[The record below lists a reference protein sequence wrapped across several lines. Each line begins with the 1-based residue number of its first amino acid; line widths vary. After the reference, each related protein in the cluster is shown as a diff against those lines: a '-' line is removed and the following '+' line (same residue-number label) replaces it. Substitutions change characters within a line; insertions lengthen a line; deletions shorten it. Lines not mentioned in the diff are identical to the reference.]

1 MNELRENN
9 PDYITAHF
17 GKWGCDVRR
26 EPGYDVDDGN
36 TNNIDGDW
44 KVRNEVRHP
53 DEDPKAIFS
62 LTERTNK
69 FITERVQ
76 NKEPF
81 YIQLSHYAPHVQN
94 YARPETVE
102 KYKNKR
108 GKKNLQVTITIIQTR
123 IVMDGCL
130 TMLEWLMIWMQDS
143 AFYLIT

>member
-1 MNELRENN
+1 MSLL
-9 PDYITAHF
+9 Y
-17 GKWGCDVRR
+17 

-81 YIQLSHYAPHVQN
+81 IFN
-94 YARPETVE
+94 F
-102 KYKNKR
+102 
-108 GKKNLQVTITIIQTR
+108 R
-123 IVMDGCL
+123 IMH
-130 TMLEWLMIWMQDS
+130 LMFKIMQGQK
-143 AFYLIT
+143 L